1 MTIGTIVLVSIVG
14 LIGLT
19 AATFCVAAA
28 ASEKS
33 VGAAVGAVV
42 SVLIAA
48 AICIGVSWWQL
59 NSESGKRAFKTQQS
73 NLNGG
78 ITRVVTVYDVNGEE
92 ITRYKGKFDVD
103 HTDDRIMFDDE
114 NGNRHIVY
122 YTTGTITVD
131 EVD

>member
-1 MTIGTIVLVSIVG
+1 MTIGMIILVSVVG
-14 LIGLT
+14 LIGLV
-19 AATFCVAAA
+19 VAAVGTVVA
-28 ASEKS
+28 VQEKS
-33 VGAAVGAVV
+33 VGAAVGAVA

-48 AICIGVSWWQL
+48 AICIGASWWQL
-59 NSESGKRAFKTQQS
+59 NSESGKRALKTQQS

-78 ITRVVTVYDVNGEE
+78 ITRVVTVYGVNGEE

-131 EVD
+131 EVE